1 MIWDAYTAYISF
13 KSVSRRSYPFLN
25 RELAKQLGD
34 KGVIVFEDVKDVIMK
49 GKSKTPLIFTDAVT
63 YYKSDQKISLV
74 KFVRITSQKVL
85 NAGM

>member
-1 MIWDAYTAYISF
+1 
-13 KSVSRRSYPFLN
+13 LN

-49 GKSKTPLIFTDAVT
+49 GKPKTPLIFTDAVT
-63 YYKSDQKISLV
+63 YYRSYQKRSLI

-85 NAGM
+85 NAGMYICFTFS